1 MHKIVIHRK
10 KIIKPDIKDMK
21 TEIGE
26 NETVSFLFLSDRN
39 VL

>member
-10 KIIKPDIKDMK
+10 KIKPDIKDMK

-39 VL
+39 VP

>member
-10 KIIKPDIKDMK
+10 KIIKHDIKDMK

-39 VL
+39 VP